1 MSQVKRDLH
10 VLISIAKL
18 DASLNAARKE
28 LSVLPTKVA
37 RAKQA
42 LEDIAERERDSKN
55 QMEEMTKEART
66 LEQQL
71 EDNAEKTN
79 KYRAQLMQV
88 ESNKEYTA
96 MLHEIDYMEKDTDA
110 KEERLLI
117 LMDELDRE
125 KADNETF
132 LEKSAAEKRKFESEI
147 TDLETR
153 TRSVEGEVA
162 KLESEKPKLLA
173 ELDPRIKKR
182 YDRILAKMND
192 FAVTH
197 IQSDICQGCF
207 TRIPPQVAVEVR
219 KNEELITC
227 EACGRI
233 LVYYNA

>member
-132 LEKSAAEKRKFESEI
+132 LERSAAEKSTFESEI